1 MPGPQRTPTE
11 VLARRGSTLAPRRK
25 GEPPALADGE
35 RAALAPRRPIVPAKP
50 DEPLFDE
57 VAERKWDA
65 ITRDLDAMGVLSCV
79 DRHVITRYCVLY
91 SRWVRAEKFLA
102 EQMGGAMIAHR
113 RDSKGN
119 PIQGSFEALPQ
130 VAIAAKLFDQM
141 LKIEDRFGLTPSSRA
156 SIRMDAALGEK
167 AVVETQEKKGK
178 ARFFDAVPVVV
189 TQKEDSDDT

>member
-25 GEPPALADGE
+25 GEPPAIADGE

-91 SRWVRAEKFLA
+91 SRWAKM
-102 EQMGGAMIAHR
+102 EQEIAAHR
-113 RDSKGN
+113 DIAQPAYNERGEVT
-119 PIQGSFEALPQ
+119 GYTVLPQ

-141 LKIEDRFGLTPSSRA
+141 LKIEDRFGLTPASRA
-156 SIRMDAALGEK
+156 SVRMVHALGNK
-167 AVVETQEKKGK
+167 ADAEAKKATGK
-178 ARFFDAVPVVV
+178 DRFFKPVAVEIKA
-189 TQKEDSDDT
+189 QS